1 MADFIHFCEGLAE
14 LAKAEGKRLQARQ
27 KHFEATADRVSAMVL
42 RVLMVLAGMV
52 AAGGVAWMS
61 APGKEFFAFAQE
73 SWAEAGRVAWPTR
86 KETMQTTAIVFAFVV
101 IMALFLF
108 AVDTSLQWIIKLI
121 TGRTEG

>member
-1 MADFIHFCEGLAE
+1 
-14 LAKAEGKRLQARQ
+14 
-27 KHFEATADRVSAMVL
+27 MVL
-42 RVLMVLAGMV
+42 GGLVL
-52 AAGGVAWMS
+52 AGGVAWLS

-73 SWAEAGRVAWPTR
+73 AWAEAGRVAWPTR